1 MYPASFD
8 YVAPATLEE
17 ALDILGR
24 YEDDAKVLAGGQ
36 SLIPLMK
43 LRFAAPRVVVD
54 INRLAGLGTLA
65 EEGGGLRIGALV
77 RHKACET
84 SVLLGGRW
92 GTLGAAAP
100 LISDPIIRNLGTVC
114 GSLAH
119 ADPQGDWGSALLAMD
134 AEVVARG
141 PDGTRT
147 IPLRELFQGPFVT
160 SLEPTEII
168 TEVRVPDPGQVAGG
182 TYLKLERKVGDF
194 ATVGV
199 AVHLS
204 MRDGRVGRAGIA
216 LTAVGPTNLRA
227 TAAEEALAG
236 SELSDEAIA
245 EAARLAAEAAQPYS
259 DTRGSADYKRTV
271 VRVFTERGLRAAAEA
286 VGVRP
291 ASGAS
296 PAAGWA
302 GPTAAE
308 DEPVTTEAALE
319 ETDRQ
324 DYFSGEETIAGVME
338 ELEEKPGGPDGGE
351 R

>member
-17 ALDILGR
+17 ALDQLGR

-43 LRFAAPRVVVD
+43 LRLAAPRVVVD
-54 INRLAGLGTLA
+54 INRVGGLDTLA
-65 EEGGGLRIGALV
+65 EENGGLRIGALV
-77 RHKACET
+77 RHKTCEH
-84 SVLLGGRW
+84 SELLGGRW

-100 LISDPIIRNLGTVC
+100 MISDPIIRNLGTVC

-141 PDGTRT
+141 PDGASRT
-147 IPLRELFQGPFVT
+147 IPLTELFQGPFET

-168 TEVRVPDPGQVAGG
+168 TEARVPDPGPSAGG

-199 AVHLS
+199 AVHLA
-204 MRDGRVGRAGIA
+204 MADGKVGRAGIA

-236 SELSDEAIA
+236 SEPPDEAIA
-245 EAARLAAEAAQPYS
+245 EAARLAAEAAQPFS

-271 VRVFTERGLRAAAEA
+271 VRVFTERALRTAREA
-286 VGVRP
+286 TR
-291 ASGAS
+291 
-296 PAAGWA
+296 
-302 GPTAAE
+302 
-308 DEPVTTEAALE
+308 
-319 ETDRQ
+319 
-324 DYFSGEETIAGVME
+324 
-338 ELEEKPGGPDGGE
+338 
-351 R
+351 